1 MELLARETMSVSP
14 LVEVSRSGSRSRNW
28 ALTLFYLLA
37 LAVVAWLIY
46 DGYSYY
52 STPYTDRPHHEDYRT
67 LRPAGTRGLLYGYLG
82 AGMMILMLV
91 YSLRKR
97 IRFLERLG
105 SLQGMLQFHIF
116 LGIMGPLLIVLHT
129 SFKVQ
134 GLVAVSFWSM
144 VAVALSG
151 FFGRYLYLQIP
162 RNIQGSELSLQEL
175 DRLKND
181 KVNNLRSRFALE
193 DSAVTKL
200 EGVTTRFATEF
211 SGGAL
216 KATLLLLVNDLF
228 RAIARRRF
236 VRDVMR
242 AVPLPKKEL
251 HEFTRLAFER
261 ALLLRRVNLLS
272 QIHQIFHYWHVIHKP
287 FAIIMYLIMLVHI
300 GVAIWMGYGWV
311 W

>member
-1 MELLARETMSVSP
+1 MNSIARETMTIGSTP
-14 LVEVSRSGSRSRNW
+14 TAAKRPQPQRKWAAAIIYLV
-28 ALTLFYLLA
+28 ALL
-37 LAVVAWLIY
+37 VIAWLVA
-46 DGYSYY
+46 DGFSYY
-52 STPYTDRPHHEDYRT
+52 TTPFAERPHHPDYRS
-67 LRPAGTRGLLYGYLG
+67 LRPAGTRGLLFGYLG
-82 AGMMILMLV
+82 AGMMILMLI

-105 SLQGMLQFHIF
+105 SLPSMLHLHIF

-151 FFGRYLYLQIP
+151 FYGRYLYLQIP
-162 RNIQGSELSLQEL
+162 RNIQGSELSLQEMEQSQ
-175 DRLKND
+175 KESIAY
-181 KVNNLRSRFALE
+181 LRSRFALDE
-193 DSAVTKL
+193 TAVSRL
-200 EGVTTRFATEF
+200 EQVTTRFAGEF
-211 SGGAL
+211 SGGAFR
-216 KATLLLLVNDLF
+216 ATILLLISDLF
-228 RAIARRRF
+228 RSFSRRAFMRQIL
-236 VRDVMR
+236 R

-261 ALLLRRVNLLS
+261 AVVMRRINLLG
-272 QIHQIFHYWHVIHKP
+272 QIQQIFHYWHVIHKP
-287 FAIIMYLIMLVHI
+287 FAIIMYLIMLVHV